1 LINKY
6 HINKRK
12 HKIVLYDCLIKT
24 KHFAKIKYQS
34 IECDVCPM
42 SAGF

>member
-1 LINKY
+1 M
-6 HINKRK
+6 
-12 HKIVLYDCLIKT
+12 LYDCLIKT

-42 SAGF
+42 MYCNKIY